1 MELIVS
7 NITTTYAKI
16 WHNIYYL
23 LHYFKKM
30 SAAIYQKN

>member
-1 MELIVS
+1 MA
-7 NITTTYAKI
+7 NIAMIYAKI
-16 WHNIYYL
+16 WHNVYYL